1 MVAGHPR
8 SQDKGG
14 MTIMA
19 DPLEYIAPP
28 DSFKGN
34 VPISLAV
41 KVGKQI
47 FVSGVPGYDRHGKL
61 AVGDFSAQMRQ
72 TMDNITAILK
82 ATGTGW
88 DRVARTRVFLT
99 RAKDFDDMNLI
110 YVTYFPH
117 GKFPA
122 RTTMH
127 VHALPKPEFLL
138 EIECEAVL
146 E

>member
-61 AVGDFSAQMRQ
+61 R
-72 TMDNITAILK
+72 
-82 ATGTGW
+82 
-88 DRVARTRVFLT
+88 
-99 RAKDFDDMNLI
+99 
-110 YVTYFPH
+110 
-117 GKFPA
+117 
-122 RTTMH
+122 
-127 VHALPKPEFLL
+127 
-138 EIECEAVL
+138 
-146 E
+146 